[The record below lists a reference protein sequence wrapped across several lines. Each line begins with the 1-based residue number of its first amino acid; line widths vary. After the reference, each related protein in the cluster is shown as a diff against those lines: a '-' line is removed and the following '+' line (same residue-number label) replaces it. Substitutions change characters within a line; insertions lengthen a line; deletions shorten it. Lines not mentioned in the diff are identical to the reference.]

1 LIGVSTRAKTSRPT
15 STRRRSGVPASRR
28 ATSTWNA
35 LLGIYQRKDDFLKIG
50 QLDDTDATPRIEHQ
64 QIRIAGDNSASA
76 TGQSQFEKFIVVG
89 IAAVLLE
96 SAVDSA
102 TLTSMAATTV
112 IQAELPP
119 ELTDRARSFVE
130 EGWATDMNELLAEAL
145 RRFLESHSGDLTEA
159 MIQEDVN
166 WGLHGKD

>member
-1 LIGVSTRAKTSRPT
+1 MCHKPSGDQKTAESARRVAAATNRP
-15 STRRRSGVPASRR
+15 
-28 ATSTWNA
+28 
-35 LLGIYQRKDDFLKIG
+35 KD
-50 QLDDTDATPRIEHQ
+50 QETEDT
-64 QIRIAGDNSASA
+64 
-76 TGQSQFEKFIVVG
+76 
-89 IAAVLLE
+89 AAVLLE
-96 SAVDSA
+96 SAEDSA
-102 TLTSMAATTV
+102 TFASMAATTL